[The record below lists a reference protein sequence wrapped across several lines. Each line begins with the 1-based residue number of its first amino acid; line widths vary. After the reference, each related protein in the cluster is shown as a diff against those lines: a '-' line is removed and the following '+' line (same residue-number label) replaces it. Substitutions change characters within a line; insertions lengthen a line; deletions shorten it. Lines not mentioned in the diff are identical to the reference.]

1 MRTATDSTNQALTGI
16 HELRERSMDPRSQP
30 AGSTPHFCTNL
41 RPPIMSSVVPS
52 ASELLAAS
60 NSSLDLLLS
69 AATDP
74 SLDSSRCG
82 KLVSHCR
89 LFGGP
94 LGVLTQQR
102 NNIESNKAA
111 LSATNRVLLDCVEF
125 LFSRRA
131 ADDTKVLLKF
141 HRGIDEAL
149 AALNWPVCS
158 SHAFHPAYNLNSVGF
173 CIG

>member
-1 MRTATDSTNQALTGI
+1 MRTAADSTNQALTGI
-16 HELRERSMDPRSQP
+16 HELRERSMDPRSQDHNP
-30 AGSTPHFCTNL
+30 PVQRLTFAQRL

-74 SLDSSRCG
+74 SFDSSRCG

-141 HRGIDEAL
+141 HRAIDEAL
-149 AALNWPVCS
+149 AALNWLVCS
-158 SHAFHPAYNLNSVGF
+158 SHAFHPR
-173 CIG
+173 II

>member
-30 AGSTPHFCTNL
+30 AGSTPHFCTKIK
-41 RPPIMSSVVPS
+41 IMSSVVPS

-74 SLDSSRCG
+74 SFDSSRCG

-94 LGVLTQQR
+94 LGALTQQR

-111 LSATNRVLLDCVEF
+111 LSATNSVLLDCVEF

-158 SHAFHPAYNLNSVGF
+158 SHAFHPRIILIASGF
-173 CIG
+173 V